1 MKHAEPIL
9 KSGSEGG
16 VNSVE
21 HARHM
26 VQQKE
31 FETQKAQREAEE
43 LNQLLMEIQLKQQEK
58 EDAEREGKEKER
70 QIEAVAE
77 R

>member
-9 KSGSEGG
+9 KDGTDIGA
-16 VNSVE
+16 NSVE
-21 HARHM
+21 HARHL
-26 VQQKE
+26 VQQNEYEKQVTIR
-31 FETQKAQREAEE
+31 ETEE
-43 LNQLLMEIQLKQQEK
+43 MSQLLMEMELIQREK